1 MMRYSSFAKAA
12 AAAVCLVSS
21 AGAAKGQ
28 DRNYAD
34 FNYGQ
39 SMADTMWVEAV
50 TVSEPACRSEVSGR
64 VVVRFEARGMDRAQA
79 FCWSAPDTAN
89 PSPWGYDRNLT
100 PKGIRLRRNGTGEFS
115 FDAATLPRGP
125 INVRIHAEADDG
137 RCDIFE
143 LQLYNR
149 DGVEWRRGIPDTA
162 PAAAEG
168 LELLFED
175 DFEGEL
181 SISNDGRGAR
191 YNAHKPVFGDFSG
204 WPFTD
209 ADAPDSPF
217 EQVDTYLRIKARR
230 ADGSRGSTGLIASV
244 DMDGNGF
251 WVRAPFYME
260 CRLTAQSAPGTW
272 PAFWTITNIRQGAGD
287 ELDIIEAYGGR
298 GKGNPNYWGY
308 SCTSHFW
315 NQRDAEGRALEH
327 PSQRVDMLS
336 VGSRSSWS
344 ATFHTYGLY
353 VGMKDTVYYLD
364 GIEVFRHLTNAVSRD
379 FAHLFMVN
387 YAIGGISGWPIDLER
402 YGNGSDMWV
411 DYVRV
416 YGVPGNR

>member
-1 MMRYSSFAKAA
+1 MAL
-12 AAAVCLVSS
+12 AAVWLV
-21 AGAAKGQ
+21 AAEAAMGQ
-28 DRNYAD
+28 ERNYTD
-34 FNYGQ
+34 FNYGRTT
-39 SMADTMWVEAV
+39 ADTMWVDAV
-50 TVSEPACRSEVSGR
+50 RVSEPACRSSVSGR
-64 VVVRFEARGMDRAQA
+64 VRVRFEAHGMDRAQA
-79 FCWSAPDTAN
+79 FCWSAPDASHTSA
-89 PSPWGYDRNLT
+89 WGYDRNLT
-100 PKGIRLRRNGTGEFS
+100 PEGIRLRRDGRGEFA
-115 FDAATLPRGP
+115 FDAASLPRGP
-125 INVRIHAEADDG
+125 INVRIHAESDDG
-137 RCDIFE
+137 HCDIFE
-143 LQLYNR
+143 LQLYNL
-149 DGVEWRRGIPDTA
+149 DGVDWQRGIPSEA

-175 DFEGEL
+175 DFDGEL

-191 YNAHKPVFGDFSG
+191 YNAHKPLFGDFSG

-209 ADAPDSPF
+209 ADAPDAPF

-230 ADGSRGSTGLIASV
+230 AEGSRGSTGLIASV

-260 CRLTAQSAPGTW
+260 CRFTAQSAPGTW
-272 PAFWTITNIRQGAGD
+272 PAFWTITNIRRGAGD

-315 NQRDAEGRALEH
+315 NQRDADGREVEH

-336 VGSRSSWS
+336 IGSCSSWS
-344 ATFHTYGLY
+344 TTFHTYGLY

-364 GIEVFRHLTNAVSRD
+364 GIEVFRHPTNAVSRD

-416 YGVPGNR
+416 YGIPDNN